1 MNEVAGLCLL
11 GVGLALFVLARRV
24 RLGPV
29 RGWGGLAARI
39 GLGDARSWE
48 ITHDEIEPWIA
59 AAGVAAG
66 LAGLASL
73 SIEEGSV
80 LAAVTTLGMGLCGA
94 LLVAAAVTGCARL
107 RRPGA

>member
-1 MNEVAGLCLL
+1 MNEVAGLWLL
-11 GVGLALFVLARRV
+11 GVGLALFALARRV
-24 RLGPV
+24 NVGPV

-39 GLGDARSWE
+39 GLGDARSWA
-48 ITHDEIEPWIA
+48 ITHEEIEPWIT

-73 SIEEGSV
+73 SIEESSA
-80 LAAVTTLGMGLCGA
+80 LAAMTTLGLGLCGA
-94 LLVAAAVTGCARL
+94 LLVVAAVTGRARL